1 MNGLKE
7 ALVGLASAILSS
19 MGLGGGGVL
28 LVYLTGFTSLSQINA
43 QGINLIFFIPIAF
56 VSCVLHLKNK
66 LIDKTAAIFVSLG
79 AVPFCYVGYF
89 LAGLFSQEQLR
100 QIFAFFL
107 LAIGIKEI
115 IVGIKTKNAHR

>member
-66 LIDKTAAIFVSLG
+66 LILDIIRWRNYEFNR
-79 AVPFCYVGYF
+79 CY
-89 LAGLFSQEQLR
+89 SR
-100 QIFAFFL
+100 SS
-107 LAIGIKEI
+107 
-115 IVGIKTKNAHR
+115 